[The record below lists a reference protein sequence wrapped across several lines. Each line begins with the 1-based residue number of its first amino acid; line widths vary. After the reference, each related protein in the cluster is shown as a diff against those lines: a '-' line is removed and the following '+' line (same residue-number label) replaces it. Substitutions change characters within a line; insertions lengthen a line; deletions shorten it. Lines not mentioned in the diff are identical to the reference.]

1 MSCHKHNFHCFTA
14 VGGED
19 SHKSSVPFE
28 HHTPWL
34 PRIPQHGM
42 VAYQELEHGCCLCS
56 AYQQAQTL
64 EAVENQLLPFYH
76 PYHNHPPH
84 QYVLRGPSMHE
95 RTHSAKESNIHHRI
109 HDKKIVLV
117 KNSDPSFRKTISLH
131 SKGLHSFGLFLKEV
145 SELMEYHVRKLYT
158 QEGFKIDSI
167 QSLLQ
172 CPGVLVCVGRE
183 PSHPMIMENF
193 EKTSSNKL
201 PRLSGKSRTT
211 EPTDGDE
218 TITAK
223 TNITL
228 PNLEDVNRGTK
239 YSVSSDKSAPD
250 GRDSPE
256 IVNSCPASGDSIRE
270 DDIEKWV
277 RVNKDGSLSMEMK
290 VRFRLPNDKILHW
303 STKVKKTAGQNNDQ
317 IKGHNNPNLAHIG
330 DVSCSVSEITSTDE
344 AFFTQ
349 HVPGHREKPHCPYCC
364 SQCQGYET
372 WKNVIGKHGASR
384 CSHSSSSSASS
395 HTVVSRK
402 TVIERQT
409 MSRSSEEHAD
419 QLVETRMQSIE
430 AAEMVFCTVQRETC
444 LPKCN
449 VKPSIVENGKS
460 TGLGNCSNN
469 FDLKTDKEF
478 DQEEQTEEKGE
489 GNDESSSQICNSD
502 KKETMGSKTLGTDSL
517 KSSRKHTKPKTSKP
531 SYICHCGES
540 TGPQVKLQESIK
552 NKAGENDEI
561 QRDKCS
567 VMSMKSDASCRSN
580 RSETNQTVESIE
592 ERGGFKSAMSA
603 NLISPRNCSSAVS
616 DDTTE
621 GLQACDEKEEEDRAS
636 SKISMKS
643 FKSSKSVKAPPVRH
657 ESEEDV
663 EQQAEDDLEPRTQSL
678 LSALS
683 SESADLK
690 GITQE
695 TSEEED
701 NQNTGEEIESNS
713 VLSVK
718 SAISEIS
725 TVSKGSSTSEGIPV
739 DNQAAGGIRPSCMS
753 ATSERSTVSQTS
765 RMSPSLEETSER
777 ATSALSTKS
786 NLSTKS
792 KKTKTTELYVT
803 KKSNIPENDNPES
816 ESKLRPQSKLSV
828 NSEKSVKSNVSA
840 KSSKSQKSEV
850 VHNNNSDNMK
860 EDNCNITEIP
870 DTAKTKASSVISEKS
885 VSSTSV
891 TPTKQN
897 ACKEDRTTIER
908 AGSAMSVKS
917 GKSHTSVI
925 SLKSEPSQVFTSH
938 PGNIDNERNHLHAS
952 EGRSS
957 SMSDKSIKSN
967 ISAKS
972 SKTKGCE
979 KLDECDAA
987 NGEQGPGATLLKSVQ
1002 SHIKTESILS
1012 KPPTKSNMSKT
1023 SDGSTE
1029 GSSSDQDQCGERAL
1043 SNMSAASAKSS
1054 KSHASVACAKKNVS
1068 EICCSPTEEIFSEEE
1083 IEGRSV
1089 SSTSVQ
1095 SVKTNIS
1102 SRSSRSNCS
1111 AHAMASEG
1119 TELLFQYSEEMK
1131 PEKRAACSA
1140 STKSVESQNVRS
1152 ASVMS
1157 KTSTKSNIS
1166 TQSTK
1171 SNTLD
1176 VSSRPGQHTNE
1187 QANQERVPSVLS
1199 VKSTNSATS
1208 TKSTKSK
1215 CSNKALQEKSSNTY
1229 DQENDQEE
1237 RPQSRGSVISERSAV
1252 SAERPHSN
1260 HLAKSKVSD
1269 VESDTSDIIS
1279 DEGHCEDEAEQRAH
1293 SALSNKTAIST
1304 TSAKSTKSAEHVDLY
1319 ENISN
1324 NGEKAERAL
1333 SNISTRSEK
1342 STQSKI
1348 SNVSTSS
1355 KIDGLE
1361 GVHHEETDVEQRSEF
1376 RPISQQSID
1385 SICSI
1390 KSNKSMRS
1398 AIAEVDDSS
1407 LDSEEEKHENNGEE
1421 RSPSSMSGK
1430 SVQSCMSEISIKSL
1444 ERTPRSLS
1452 GKSVKLSSER
1462 SASCAKSSKSNRSD
1476 HQADENMVGDYE
1488 DVETLSNLS
1497 AKSEKSTKSNASKGC
1512 QRLKPSKVCLEN
1524 AAVTQEERAAGNGKK
1539 SKPLSPQSVKSNL
1552 SVKSN
1557 TLKCSDVPA
1566 RESVDI
1572 SDSDNNEE
1580 TNIKR
1585 ASSSMST
1592 CSVRSSASK
1601 TSFKSEKRTASALS
1615 ERSLAS
1621 VISTITNTSE
1631 VMSTKAGPL
1640 DELNS
1645 EDEERTPSVISVK
1658 STNSANESTP
1668 LDYEKHTARPSSN
1681 LSVKSGRSVKSNV
1694 SKRSQ
1699 VSDVQ
1704 LENHADNC
1712 DITVVEEDSEGSII
1726 SVASTRSVKSQSER
1740 IDSDNIESYKRPPSS
1755 TSAKS
1760 VISLVSEKSAK
1771 SFDRVLSASS
1781 IKSHI
1786 SAKSVQSNISDA
1798 TPGKTI
1804 EMYDKRS
1811 ESQQRPNSVQSSKTA
1826 KSTTST
1832 KSAKVKEHECSA
1844 EDGRE
1849 NKVRHPSGT
1858 SARSTTS
1865 AKSNVTEV
1873 SQKSKATAFSCDT
1886 STKSFNEDNGTEE
1899 FTESRSASSMTIN
1912 SAKSDISS
1920 RSGMSKCSTD
1930 IPVQEIVSIPSS
1942 PASTISIKSNS
1953 SGVFSDNNLILDKVH
1968 KKASHDRSESAA
1980 STKSKKS
1987 KMSAAQTEGSMSDLS
2002 VISAKSIPSNVSVK
2016 STKSKASNTLSEHGT
2031 NIGALDIEGEG
2042 HLSPFRM
2049 TESAVSRHSKN
2060 SRCSDDATTQGTD
2073 TPGVDYREE
2082 TVQDRAESCTSI
2094 KTSCSNVSERAIG
2107 SKASSHH
2114 GLNVDGEPA
2123 EHHVAETNSVAERAD
2138 STGSDRSLKS
2148 VASTQ
2153 SKRSLRGRLGK
2164 GNSREESL
2172 GREPTNTPCKVTMVD
2187 NMLKGQEIA
2196 QRPPSTLSEK
2206 SAKSTRSSIST
2217 KSCKLQTSDKSAKR
2231 NHVENMNC
2239 TSSNSS
2245 IKSTTSRH
2253 SGGRSNSSETFNVS
2267 PKKVNV
2273 TDESTEQNTEMK
2285 PSSPISAKSVKT
2297 TVSSVSTK
2305 SKASHSQM
2313 AKEADPSERTH
2324 IVSSVMSDASLRTIQ
2339 SNRSCITPG
2348 KGTGDE
2354 DTDDLTSDAK
2364 SNILMDPYTQQSEA
2378 HNNEDALR
2386 RSNATQSPV
2395 STKSDFS
2402 EALSRSEVPSVTIE
2416 ETEERSPTVLSS
2428 NSKASGSSKKSR
2440 TSKKQGVK
2448 RARKSQSSL
2457 SVHSHLSVKSKKTNV
2472 TNVSTAITVSENTG
2486 KSSRTNASRGQ
2497 VAGDEGI
2504 CPNRHPVVCHT
2515 DSAESDLS
2523 QTLSGS
2529 EIMKEIC
2536 ENSSPGES
2544 RSHGSKRK
2552 ANSAMDATEA
2562 VSNKSNKGSKDRK
2575 NDMDNGDF
2583 ELVPSILPNASPTEV
2598 VNEWLKTLPTDRDHY
2613 EMEELHENDDSVKD
2627 IGAAERVNGE
2637 DDAEK
2642 NKSDAQILKEAN
2654 CPIEFQKEDC
2664 KTSTETPKEESSSTH
2679 RGDGSKMFN
2688 SIQVMKV
2695 LLNPKLD
2702 RCNSLPEISPVHG
2715 RKLSTSAK
2723 GLLDCLVKLRLIQHD
2738 PENANEKDERYQELM
2753 SILQSLWLSNPDE
2766 KKHAPN
2772 MNNHNSLEGEHNH
2785 TSSSGVDVNSGSTG
2799 SGKSSDGVKSCSE
2812 PNVDGS
2818 QTQNSLITMEKAHN
2832 ETSTKWKQDAEKAE
2846 QEEEDSAT
2854 DETITSNDSPGEP
2867 PETPASSSKSSG
2879 ESSGNDKNLSRKLSQ
2894 DPDPVWVLTL
2904 LNKIEKQF
2912 MTHYLSAMKELK
2924 LRWSLEDT
2932 DQLDK
2937 MIDELKIE
2945 VQNKIQTSIDKEIRK
2960 IQGRVGLPRPPTE
2973 AISRVSTKQTEERR
2987 QRLKIKLQSTD
2998 SQAEKSDSTTG
3009 TSYSD
3014 QRADNIDEYC
3024 PCETCMEKN
3033 VNSRQPLSVEV
3044 KRTAPVAID
3053 YDLKRILLM
3062 KTTADGADPHVN
3074 DKDTKVKILVEQVIV
3089 GAIREVESE
3098 KSVAFSNTEVLN
3110 EEESEQEERYVLV
3123 KEASS
3128 EKLEADRE
3136 GAKKDWSKLK
3146 RKLLPSVRIVLQ
3158 GKMKQQSTTDAAN
3171 NEKVTINESDQSE
3184 EEDSEAKM
3192 TAEQETKVLIKNRSS
3207 EEADHGEAV
3216 DKHPAFEVSVA
3227 QMTDVKSNKEKEV
3240 EIDKESLLEI
3250 TSNAALSEDEKAAIE
3265 TSSITTSGH
3274 ECEKDKTVVTLT
3286 EQKSDTEEASE
3297 GTGTTS
3303 DHDSVGESGGTS
3315 DGNETE
3321 DEEEATFDDLSSI
3334 QEEEETE
3341 DELSVKREAEL
3352 KKSQIPAALYEN
3364 RKEKGEAK
3372 SEVQTSESEE
3382 VKEKSIVSG
3391 EHTISPVNSGDSP
3404 DENEAAKSESDE
3416 EDTTEN
3422 EVHAAQVYRG
3432 SLTKSGDKTK
3442 ETKRAASKHK
3452 SEEGAEGEEGTGTDE
3467 ENLPAVSANESDG
3480 NRDSSTEDE
3489 TSEEQNKGTTTG
3501 DENISEE
3508 ETALRQNGKSKYQIA
3523 KDETAAEGTE
3533 NEVSEEERTIDD
3545 GEQTGTAGESDSAED
3560 VNDIT
3565 TDDDDDDDDDESAEE
3580 NDGICG
3586 ELSIKQPENENKKYK
3601 QAGDEATVTATSE
3614 QQSEKIDNA
3623 EEEEAFSC
3631 EEESFKV
3638 KNRLALAL
3646 TSETANDS
3654 EENKI
3659 DTDATHESD
3668 KDAVGGATGKQESET
3683 EDEPNKEKEDRLKE
3697 ENTMDGT
3704 DTEEEDTGQ
3713 SKSDSADALSNDETS
3728 ATETKHKINKAYNAL
3743 NEKEPEKRRDGDNHD
3758 VSGDTDQGSTTESSS
3773 KAVTENESE
3782 EEGSISATDDENSD
3796 NNLGEDTDETAGQE
3810 DTSTVK
3816 GYDDLGDK
3824 NLEAQCNDEILDETS
3839 QEYTDEKESLGH
3851 VEPVEQLFLAKGLM
3865 SSKKMEDSTAENQ
3878 SIKEDTSNVGTCP
3891 EKSESFENESES
3903 ESKQEHFSEAIS
3915 KAHEDNKTTVED
3927 SSKIEKFDSKGIETN
3942 NGEKSR
3948 SKDAYEEEDALD
3960 KAYSEEATDDEEDGS
3975 VEEKEPKCIE
3985 SEEKKSSTLNRKTDQ
4000 KSIKDYEKED
4010 EDTDTPHEAWNG
4022 SLGDSADGEDEAEED
4037 SEPEEDLIDRKKPF
4051 VADKLENLDT
4061 TKKDAKKTLLN
4072 PLEALMKERA
4082 ESEDGAYAD
4091 IEDSETEIHDQGDV
4105 PSIESKF

>member
-218 TITAK
+218 RITAK

-256 IVNSCPASGDSIRE
+256 IVNSCPASGDSRE

-330 DVSCSVSEITSTDE
+330 DVSCSESEITSTDE

-349 HVPGHREKPHCPYCC
+349 HVLGHREKPHCPYCC
-364 SQCQGYET
+364 SHCQGYET

-402 TVIERQT
+402 TVIKRQT

-419 QLVETRMQSIE
+419 QL
-430 AAEMVFCTVQRETC
+430 
-444 LPKCN
+444 
-449 VKPSIVENGKS
+449 
-460 TGLGNCSNN
+460 
-469 FDLKTDKEF
+469 
-478 DQEEQTEEKGE
+478 
-489 GNDESSSQICNSD
+489 
-502 KKETMGSKTLGTDSL
+502 
-517 KSSRKHTKPKTSKP
+517 
-531 SYICHCGES
+531 
-540 TGPQVKLQESIK
+540 
-552 NKAGENDEI
+552 
-561 QRDKCS
+561 
-567 VMSMKSDASCRSN
+567 
-580 RSETNQTVESIE
+580 
-592 ERGGFKSAMSA
+592 
-603 NLISPRNCSSAVS
+603 
-616 DDTTE
+616 
-621 GLQACDEKEEEDRAS
+621 
-636 SKISMKS
+636 
-643 FKSSKSVKAPPVRH
+643 APPVRH

-713 VLSVK
+713 
-718 SAISEIS
+718 
-725 TVSKGSSTSEGIPV
+725 
-739 DNQAAGGIRPSCMS
+739 
-753 ATSERSTVSQTS
+753 
-765 RMSPSLEETSER
+765 
-777 ATSALSTKS
+777 
-786 NLSTKS
+786 
-792 KKTKTTELYVT
+792 
-803 KKSNIPENDNPES
+803 
-816 ESKLRPQSKLSV
+816 
-828 NSEKSVKSNVSA
+828 
-840 KSSKSQKSEV
+840 
-850 VHNNNSDNMK
+850 
-860 EDNCNITEIP
+860 
-870 DTAKTKASSVISEKS
+870 
-885 VSSTSV
+885 
-891 TPTKQN
+891 
-897 ACKEDRTTIER
+897 
-908 AGSAMSVKS
+908 
-917 GKSHTSVI
+917 
-925 SLKSEPSQVFTSH
+925 
-938 PGNIDNERNHLHAS
+938 
-952 EGRSS
+952 
-957 SMSDKSIKSN
+957 
-967 ISAKS
+967 
-972 SKTKGCE
+972 
-979 KLDECDAA
+979 
-987 NGEQGPGATLLKSVQ
+987 
-1002 SHIKTESILS
+1002 
-1012 KPPTKSNMSKT
+1012 
-1023 SDGSTE
+1023 
-1029 GSSSDQDQCGERAL
+1029 
-1043 SNMSAASAKSS
+1043 
-1054 KSHASVACAKKNVS
+1054 
-1068 EICCSPTEEIFSEEE
+1068 
-1083 IEGRSV
+1083 
-1089 SSTSVQ
+1089 
-1095 SVKTNIS
+1095 
-1102 SRSSRSNCS
+1102 
-1111 AHAMASEG
+1111 
-1119 TELLFQYSEEMK
+1119 
-1131 PEKRAACSA
+1131 
-1140 STKSVESQNVRS
+1140 
-1152 ASVMS
+1152 
-1157 KTSTKSNIS
+1157 
-1166 TQSTK
+1166 
-1171 SNTLD
+1171 
-1176 VSSRPGQHTNE
+1176 
-1187 QANQERVPSVLS
+1187 
-1199 VKSTNSATS
+1199 
-1208 TKSTKSK
+1208 
-1215 CSNKALQEKSSNTY
+1215 
-1229 DQENDQEE
+1229 
-1237 RPQSRGSVISERSAV
+1237 
-1252 SAERPHSN
+1252 
-1260 HLAKSKVSD
+1260 
-1269 VESDTSDIIS
+1269 
-1279 DEGHCEDEAEQRAH
+1279 
-1293 SALSNKTAIST
+1293 
-1304 TSAKSTKSAEHVDLY
+1304 
-1319 ENISN
+1319 
-1324 NGEKAERAL
+1324 
-1333 SNISTRSEK
+1333 
-1342 STQSKI
+1342 
-1348 SNVSTSS
+1348 
-1355 KIDGLE
+1355 
-1361 GVHHEETDVEQRSEF
+1361 
-1376 RPISQQSID
+1376 
-1385 SICSI
+1385 
-1390 KSNKSMRS
+1390 
-1398 AIAEVDDSS
+1398 
-1407 LDSEEEKHENNGEE
+1407 
-1421 RSPSSMSGK
+1421 
-1430 SVQSCMSEISIKSL
+1430 
-1444 ERTPRSLS
+1444 
-1452 GKSVKLSSER
+1452 
-1462 SASCAKSSKSNRSD
+1462 
-1476 HQADENMVGDYE
+1476 
-1488 DVETLSNLS
+1488 
-1497 AKSEKSTKSNASKGC
+1497 
-1512 QRLKPSKVCLEN
+1512 
-1524 AAVTQEERAAGNGKK
+1524 
-1539 SKPLSPQSVKSNL
+1539 
-1552 SVKSN
+1552 
-1557 TLKCSDVPA
+1557 
-1566 RESVDI
+1566 
-1572 SDSDNNEE
+1572 
-1580 TNIKR
+1580 
-1585 ASSSMST
+1585 
-1592 CSVRSSASK
+1592 
-1601 TSFKSEKRTASALS
+1601 
-1615 ERSLAS
+1615 
-1621 VISTITNTSE
+1621 
-1631 VMSTKAGPL
+1631 
-1640 DELNS
+1640 
-1645 EDEERTPSVISVK
+1645 
-1658 STNSANESTP
+1658 
-1668 LDYEKHTARPSSN
+1668 
-1681 LSVKSGRSVKSNV
+1681 
-1694 SKRSQ
+1694 
-1699 VSDVQ
+1699 
-1704 LENHADNC
+1704 
-1712 DITVVEEDSEGSII
+1712 
-1726 SVASTRSVKSQSER
+1726 
-1740 IDSDNIESYKRPPSS
+1740 
-1755 TSAKS
+1755 
-1760 VISLVSEKSAK
+1760 
-1771 SFDRVLSASS
+1771 
-1781 IKSHI
+1781 
-1786 SAKSVQSNISDA
+1786 
-1798 TPGKTI
+1798 
-1804 EMYDKRS
+1804 
-1811 ESQQRPNSVQSSKTA
+1811 
-1826 KSTTST
+1826 
-1832 KSAKVKEHECSA
+1832 
-1844 EDGRE
+1844 
-1849 NKVRHPSGT
+1849 
-1858 SARSTTS
+1858 
-1865 AKSNVTEV
+1865 
-1873 SQKSKATAFSCDT
+1873 
-1886 STKSFNEDNGTEE
+1886 
-1899 FTESRSASSMTIN
+1899 
-1912 SAKSDISS
+1912 
-1920 RSGMSKCSTD
+1920 
-1930 IPVQEIVSIPSS
+1930 
-1942 PASTISIKSNS
+1942 
-1953 SGVFSDNNLILDKVH
+1953 
-1968 KKASHDRSESAA
+1968 
-1980 STKSKKS
+1980 
-1987 KMSAAQTEGSMSDLS
+1987 
-2002 VISAKSIPSNVSVK
+2002 
-2016 STKSKASNTLSEHGT
+2016 
-2031 NIGALDIEGEG
+2031 
-2042 HLSPFRM
+2042 
-2049 TESAVSRHSKN
+2049 
-2060 SRCSDDATTQGTD
+2060 
-2073 TPGVDYREE
+2073 
-2082 TVQDRAESCTSI
+2082 
-2094 KTSCSNVSERAIG
+2094 
-2107 SKASSHH
+2107 
-2114 GLNVDGEPA
+2114 
-2123 EHHVAETNSVAERAD
+2123 
-2138 STGSDRSLKS
+2138 
-2148 VASTQ
+2148 
-2153 SKRSLRGRLGK
+2153 
-2164 GNSREESL
+2164 
-2172 GREPTNTPCKVTMVD
+2172 
-2187 NMLKGQEIA
+2187 
-2196 QRPPSTLSEK
+2196 
-2206 SAKSTRSSIST
+2206 
-2217 KSCKLQTSDKSAKR
+2217 
-2231 NHVENMNC
+2231 
-2239 TSSNSS
+2239 
-2245 IKSTTSRH
+2245 
-2253 SGGRSNSSETFNVS
+2253 
-2267 PKKVNV
+2267 
-2273 TDESTEQNTEMK
+2273 
-2285 PSSPISAKSVKT
+2285 
-2297 TVSSVSTK
+2297 
-2305 SKASHSQM
+2305 
-2313 AKEADPSERTH
+2313 
-2324 IVSSVMSDASLRTIQ
+2324 
-2339 SNRSCITPG
+2339 
-2348 KGTGDE
+2348 
-2354 DTDDLTSDAK
+2354 
-2364 SNILMDPYTQQSEA
+2364 
-2378 HNNEDALR
+2378 
-2386 RSNATQSPV
+2386 
-2395 STKSDFS
+2395 
-2402 EALSRSEVPSVTIE
+2402 
-2416 ETEERSPTVLSS
+2416 
-2428 NSKASGSSKKSR
+2428 
-2440 TSKKQGVK
+2440 
-2448 RARKSQSSL
+2448 
-2457 SVHSHLSVKSKKTNV
+2457 SKKTNV

-2627 IGAAERVNGE
+2627 IGAAERDNGE

-2664 KTSTETPKEESSSTH
+2664 KTSTEAPKEESSSTH

-2818 QTQNSLITMEKAHN
+2818 QTQNSLITMEKAHT

-3074 DKDTKVKILVEQVIV
+3074 DKDTKVKTLVEQVIV

-3240 EIDKESLLEI
+3240 EIDKESLSEI

-3372 SEVQTSESEE
+3372 PEVQTSEREE

-3404 DENEAAKSESDE
+3404 DENEAAESESDE

-3422 EVHAAQVYRG
+3422 EVPAAQVYRG

-3452 SEEGAEGEEGTGTDE
+3452 SEKGAEGEEGTGTDE

-3508 ETALRQNGKSKYQIA
+3508 ETALRQNGKSKDQIA

-3533 NEVSEEERTIDD
+3533 NEVSEDERTIDD

-3824 NLEAQCNDEILDETS
+3824 NLEAKCNDEILDETS

-3851 VEPVEQLFLAKGLM
+3851 VEPVEQLLLAKGLL
-3865 SSKKMEDSTAENQ
+3865 SSRKMEDSTAENQ
-3878 SIKEDTSNVGTCP
+3878 SIKDDTSNVGTCP
-3891 EKSESFENESES
+3891 EESESFANESES

-3927 SSKIEKFDSKGIETN
+3927 SSKIEKFGSKGIETN

-3948 SKDAYEEEDALD
+3948 SKDEEDALD
-3960 KAYSEEATDDEEDGS
+3960 KAYSEEATDEEEDGS

-4010 EDTDTPHEAWNG
+4010 EDTDTPHEGWNG

-4061 TKKDAKKTLLN
+4061 TKKDAKKTLLD